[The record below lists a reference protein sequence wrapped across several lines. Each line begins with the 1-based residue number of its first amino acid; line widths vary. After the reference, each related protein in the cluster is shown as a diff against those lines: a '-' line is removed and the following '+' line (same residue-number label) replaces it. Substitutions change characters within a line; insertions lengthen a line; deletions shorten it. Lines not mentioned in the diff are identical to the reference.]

1 MAVFA
6 VVYAQR
12 RGRTGGAGGDYG
24 APPPAGQAQYG
35 GNGGGQSSPAAG
47 GGDDHQGLDWLLKS
61 VPGQPGTD
69 YPIFAEVPE
78 TGFGCEGQVEGGESL
93 IFTELIHFS
102 LIHISKS
109 LIRISCPFTCSHF
122 SLAEKGHKGPN
133 WPFKNRSIHFSFVFI
148 YFHCFRPPTMSL
160 NLSCRYQV

>member
-24 APPPAGQAQYG
+24 APPPAGGQAQYG

-78 TGFGCEGQVEGGESL
+78 TGFGCEGQVEGGESR
-93 IFTELIHFS
+93 FTIL
-102 LIHISKS
+102 
-109 LIRISCPFTCSHF
+109 
-122 SLAEKGHKGPN
+122 
-133 WPFKNRSIHFSFVFI
+133 
-148 YFHCFRPPTMSL
+148 
-160 NLSCRYQV
+160 